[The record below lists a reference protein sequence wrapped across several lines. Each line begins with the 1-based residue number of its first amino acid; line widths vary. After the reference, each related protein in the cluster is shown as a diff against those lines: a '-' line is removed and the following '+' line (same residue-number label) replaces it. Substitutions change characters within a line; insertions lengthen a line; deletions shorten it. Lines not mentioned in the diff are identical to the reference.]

1 MSGKKPCC
9 GATTKTPWLTFKK
22 IKGITPPV
30 LLIYQQSFLEN

>member
-22 IKGITPPV
+22 KEDYSSPDI
-30 LLIYQQSFLEN
+30 